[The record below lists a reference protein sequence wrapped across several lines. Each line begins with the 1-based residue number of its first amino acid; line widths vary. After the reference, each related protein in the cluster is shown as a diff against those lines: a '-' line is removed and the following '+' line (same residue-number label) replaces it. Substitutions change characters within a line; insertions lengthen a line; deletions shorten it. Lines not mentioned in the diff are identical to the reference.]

1 MPPPRCKGEAL
12 KWLLEE
18 KTYATLD
25 GTSAEKLNCIQQLVT
40 RRTFR
45 AKGRELGIGAQG
57 ERIGHSV
64 ILEEVRR
71 RILVGECRP
80 GERLVEEQ
88 IAVELGVSRTP
99 VRQALT
105 MLEAEGLV
113 EMVPNRGAMVCSFSP
128 EEVWEIYDLRA
139 VLEGHAARRA
149 ADRIGASEW
158 RRLGELAEE
167 MERLEH
173 EIEGS
178 GSGSPGE
185 EIRRLVA
192 SNQEFHGAILEASRN
207 HRLEKLVQR
216 TVQVPL
222 VFRAF
227 FWYTPRERA
236 VSNHYHRKILESL
249 EAGDGERAEIV
260 MREHVY
266 EGRDFV
272 IQSLRRDA
280 S

>member
-1 MPPPRCKGEAL
+1 
-12 KWLLEE
+12 
-18 KTYATLD
+18 
-25 GTSAEKLNCIQQLVT
+25 
-40 RRTFR
+40 
-45 AKGRELGIGAQG
+45 
-57 ERIGHSV
+57 
-64 ILEEVRR
+64 
-71 RILVGECRP
+71 
-80 GERLVEEQ
+80 
-88 IAVELGVSRTP
+88 
-99 VRQALT
+99 LT
-105 MLEAEGLV
+105 ILEAEGLV
-113 EMVPNRGAMVCSFSP
+113 EMVPNRGAMVCSFSA

-139 VLEGHAARRA
+139 VLEGHAAHRA

-158 RRLGELAEE
+158 QRLGQLAEE
-167 MERLEH
+167 MERLER
-173 EIEGS
+173 EIEEDVG
-178 GSGSPGE
+178 GSPE
-185 EIRRLVA
+185 KIRRLVS

-207 HRLEKLVQR
+207 RRLEKLVQR
-216 TVQVPL
+216 TVQLPL

>member
-1 MPPPRCKGEAL
+1 M
-12 KWLLEE
+12 
-18 KTYATLD
+18 
-25 GTSAEKLNCIQQLVT
+25 
-40 RRTFR
+40 
-45 AKGRELGIGAQG
+45 GAQG
-57 ERIGHSV
+57 QRVGNSGV
-64 ILEEVRR
+64 LEEIRR
-71 RILVGECRP
+71 GIMLGEHRP

-88 IAVELGVSRTP
+88 IATELGVSRTP
-99 VRQALT
+99 VRQALA

-113 EMVPNRGAMVCSFSP
+113 EIAQNRGAMVCSFSA

-158 RRLGELAEE
+158 RRLGELAGE
-167 MERLEH
+167 MERLEL
-173 EIEGS
+173 EIQRERG
-178 GSGSPGE
+178 GTPE
-185 EIRRLVA
+185 ENIRRLVA
-192 SNQEFHGAILEASRN
+192 RNQDFHGAIVAASHNR
-207 HRLEKLVQR
+207 RLEKLIQR

-236 VSNHYHRKILESL
+236 ISNHYHRRILEAL
-249 EAGDGERAEIV
+249 EAGDGERAGIV

-272 IQSLRRDA
+272 IRSLREGREEKY
-280 S
+280 